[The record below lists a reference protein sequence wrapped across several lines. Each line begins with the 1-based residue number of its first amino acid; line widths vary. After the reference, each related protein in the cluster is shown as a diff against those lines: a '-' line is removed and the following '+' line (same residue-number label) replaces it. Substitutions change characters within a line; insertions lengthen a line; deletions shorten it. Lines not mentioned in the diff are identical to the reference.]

1 MTVNP
6 DTPPPSPHTSDE
18 RTLAALAHAS
28 ALLNF
33 VLGGVGGIVAAAV
46 IWLTQKEKSQWVAF
60 HGLQS
65 LVFQSAQIVAFV
77 IVVIV
82 PWLCGFIVSFA
93 TFGIGAI
100 IAVPV
105 MILLMFIGI
114 AIFGAGL
121 IYSLYGAYQIYE
133 GREFRYKWIGDWVE
147 RQSQK
152 ST

>member
-1 MTVNP
+1 MTDSP
-6 DTPPPSPHTSDE
+6 GTPSAVPHTSDE

-33 VLGGVGGIVAAAV
+33 VLGGFGGIIAAAI
-46 IWLTQKEKSQWVAF
+46 IWLTHKEKSAWVAF

-65 LVFQSAQIVAFV
+65 LVFQ
-77 IVVIV
+77 
-82 PWLCGFIVSFA
+82 
-93 TFGIGAI
+93 I
-100 IAVPV
+100 I
-105 MILLMFIGI
+105 
-114 AIFGAGL
+114 
-121 IYSLYGAYQIYE
+121 SLYGAYQIYE